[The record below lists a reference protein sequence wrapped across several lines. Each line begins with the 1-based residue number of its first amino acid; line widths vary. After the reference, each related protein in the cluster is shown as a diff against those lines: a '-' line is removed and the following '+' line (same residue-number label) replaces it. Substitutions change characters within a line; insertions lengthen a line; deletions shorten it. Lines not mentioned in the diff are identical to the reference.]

1 MKWLFHMKQWPHLVH
16 ITHLGTAS
24 RESDQCSMAME
35 RLSEAV
41 RLFLPYSLE
50 PCDRLTSGQEDLGC
64 CLFSSL
70 TTKKKKKT
78 DKLSKI
84 WVPLRMNLR
93 LISGIISILPLIL

>member
-1 MKWLFHMKQWPHLVH
+1 MKWLFHMKQWSHLVH
-16 ITHLGTAS
+16 LTHLGTTS
-24 RESDQCSMAME
+24 QESDGSMAME

-70 TTKKKKKT
+70 TIKKKK

>member
-1 MKWLFHMKQWPHLVH
+1 MKWLFHMKQWSYLVH
-16 ITHLGTAS
+16 ITHLGTTCQ
-24 RESDQCSMAME
+24 ESDQCSMAME

-70 TTKKKKKT
+70 TIKKKKK